1 MEAAPDSRSHYYL
14 GVALL
19 RTTGRGRRR
28 FPCAAPRPLAP
39 APNPALAL
47 SLGTALLRS
56 GDSEAAVAVLAEAAE
71 RHARAAP
78 ILLQLG
84 YAHYTRL
91 DGEAARAVLLRA
103 REAAPDDPLAHFYL
117 GLAEAALGSLAPAAA
132 AFREAVRLDPAEPE
146 ARVALARTL
155 SRLGRAAEA
164 RQQYREALEAAPG
177 APAALVGIG
186 TLDLAAGDPEAATGA
201 FRSAL
206 RRAPRHR
213 QALYNLATALALLGR
228 EEEAAEV
235 RRRFHEAAA
244 AGDAPGDA
252 PGRSLSRTAARRKP
266 PARTADARGAPVV
279 RGPRG
284 NPRCR
289 PRRNLHSRGRGL
301 PLRGPHRRSGDP
313 LPPRGRRER
322 PALCGR
328 DRRGRGAGP
337 RLRRRRPA
345 RSLLRERRAAAGDPG
360 GATAGNRLFRNRGG
374 GAFTDRTREAGLLD
388 PPGVF
393 HYGMGGVAG
402 DLDHD
407 GDADLFLTHFG
418 EERLFRNRGDGTFEE
433 ASGAA
438 GASDPRWTTS
448 AALFDPDRDGDLDI
462 YAANYLDYALATH
475 RDCVSPVREL
485 LAYCHPQEYPGAADS
500 FFENRGD
507 GTFGAVPV
515 PGSED
520 GKGLGVVVTDLG
532 QDGAPEVQV
541 ANDTTPNF
549 LFRTESGPAG
559 VRFLEDGLASGVAYN
574 EEGLP
579 EAGMG
584 TDFGDVDRDGRM
596 DLIVTNFDF
605 ETNTLYRN
613 LGGGLFLD
621 ATAAFGIGGESLT
634 ELGFGCDLADFDN
647 DGWLDLAVTNGHIL
661 DNIAEIQSN
670 LTFAQPGQIFRNEG
684 GALRRS
690 RPERGG
696 LRPAPRG
703 AGARHPRLR
712 PRWRPRPRAGEQ
724 PGPAELL
731 ENLGGAEAG
740 GSAGFVLG
748 TEANRDGIG
757 ASLTV
762 RGGGHAA
769 QREERRAGCPATSAS
784 TIRCSGSASAR
795 RRTRGRSRSG
805 GPRGGAERR
814 CVLKEGRGR
823 IGGERLGAPE
833 PGRAR

>member
-1 MEAAPDSRSHYYL
+1 MRAA
-14 GVALL
+14 
-19 RTTGRGRRR
+19 
-28 FPCAAPRPLAP
+28 
-39 APNPALAL
+39 
-47 SLGTALLRS
+47 LRS
-56 GDSEAAVAVLAEAAE
+56 FAVLAAIPAA
-71 RHARAAP
+71 
-78 ILLQLG
+78 
-84 YAHYTRL
+84 
-91 DGEAARAVLLRA
+91 
-103 REAAPDDPLAHFYL
+103 
-117 GLAEAALGSLAPAAA
+117 APAA
-132 AFREAVRLDPAEPE
+132 VSTPE
-146 ARVALARTL
+146 AEGFRFVDRT
-155 SRLGRAAEA
+155 
-164 RQQYREALEAAPG
+164 
-177 APAALVGIG
+177 
-186 TLDLAAGDPEAATGA
+186 
-201 FRSAL
+201 
-206 RRAPRHR
+206 
-213 QALYNLATALALLGR
+213 
-228 EEEAAEV
+228 
-235 RRRFHEAAA
+235 AA
-244 AGDAPGDA
+244 AGIRFHHEDGGSGRRYVVEIVGGGVLVLDYDGDGL
-252 PGRSLSRTAARRKP
+252 PDLFFVN
-266 PARTADARGAPVV
+266 GAP
-279 RGPRG
+279 
-284 NPRCR
+284 
-289 PRRNLHSRGRGL
+289 L
-301 PLRGPHRRSGDP
+301 P
-313 LPPRGRRER
+313 
-322 PALCGR
+322 
-328 DRRGRGAGP
+328 
-337 RLRRRRPA
+337 
-345 RSLLRERRAAAGDPG
+345 GDPG

-549 LFRTESGPAG
+549 LFRTESGSAG

-690 RPERGG
+690 RPSEGDF
-696 LRPAPRG
+696 A
-703 AGARHPRLR
+703 R
-712 PRWRPRPRAGEQ
+712 PRVGRGLATLDYDRDGDIDLALANNR
-724 PGPAELL
+724 GPAELL

-740 GSAGFVLG
+740 RSAGFVLVG

-762 RGGGHAA
+762 RGGGHA
-769 QREERRAGCPATSAS
+769 QREERRAGSGYLGQHDPVLWFGLGAAADTGEITLRWPSGREERLPPLPA
-784 TIRCSGSASAR
+784 GWVH
-795 RRTRGRSRSG
+795 
-805 GPRGGAERR
+805 
-814 CVLKEGRGR
+814 VLKEGRGR